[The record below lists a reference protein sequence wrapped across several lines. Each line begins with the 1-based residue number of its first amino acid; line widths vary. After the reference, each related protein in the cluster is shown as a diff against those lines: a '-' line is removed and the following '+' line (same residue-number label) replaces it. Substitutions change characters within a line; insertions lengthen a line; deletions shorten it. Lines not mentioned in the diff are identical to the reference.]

1 LGLLE
6 AIAQTAPVLWVAESD
21 WGYPVV
27 LTLHAIGMAL
37 VVGIVMMF
45 DLRVVGLAPRIPLHA
60 CRDFFRVAW
69 IGLAIN
75 VVSGTLL
82 FCANSSAFLHNTA
95 FITKLAL
102 LCAAAFVTW
111 LISHQSNDIEGVEVA
126 STTTRLLA
134 TLCLLLLFGAII
146 AGRIIGYTS
155 VPE

>member
-1 LGLLE
+1 M
-6 AIAQTAPVLWVAESD
+6 
-21 WGYPVV
+21 
-27 LTLHAIGMAL
+27 LTLCSESKSTYSVIKVSL
-37 VVGIVMMF
+37 I
-45 DLRVVGLAPRIPLHA
+45 LRVVGLAPRIPLHA